1 MRTSFCEHSKVKDC
15 VCLRSDERCGC
26 VLSHDMGCP
35 FRDDSQ
41 CKYAAL
47 KASHAELMQM
57 LSEQGTSRDDG
68 DGLCWCGLTSMIPYR
83 GHDLNCKAVE
93 AALKKAEGLK

>member
-1 MRTSFCEHSKVKDC
+1 MSDTECEWCKPYVSSQEFYQAERHSEMH
-15 VCLRSDERCGC
+15 R
-26 VLSHDMGCP
+26 
-35 FRDDSQ
+35 
-41 CKYAAL
+41 KYAAL